1 MDRIQA
7 QSSKLWDLLFSDE
20 TAATYQK
27 SLNLTGTI
35 LTESAQLIWLV
46 ICSVFVFGA
55 WFGDASV
62 RTGQGI
68 RSWLERQSSGAGSS
82 STDGKP
88 VAAGKSLLDTGRSGA
103 AYLLAQARQQ
113 LGLAPNPMTNSATNS
128 AMGPASGKTI
138 AAPTNIPPQPAPPE
152 PTKTVVSP
160 EPSAGYSAGYG
171 SANPP
176 ASAVEETSSI
186 ASAEASVEASAEE
199 EEWPPQEE
207 D

>member
-7 QSSKLWDLLFSDE
+7 QSSKLWDLLFSNE
-20 TAATYQK
+20 TAATYQE

-35 LTESAQLIWLV
+35 LTELAQLIWLV

-68 RSWLERQSSGAGSS
+68 RSWIERQSSGASS
-82 STDGKP
+82 ATDVKP

-113 LGLAPNPMTNSATNS
+113 LGLDPNPATNS
-128 AMGPASGKTI
+128 AIGPASSN
-138 AAPTNIPPQPAPPE
+138 AAASTNIPPQPAPPE
-152 PTKTVVSP
+152 LNKAVASP
-160 EPSAGYSAGYG
+160 EPSAGYG

-176 ASAVEETSSI
+176 ASAVEETSS
-186 ASAEASVEASAEE
+186 ASAETSAEE

>member
-68 RSWLERQSSGAGSS
+68 RSWIERQSSGVGSS
-82 STDGKP
+82 STGGKP

-113 LGLAPNPMTNSATNS
+113 LGLDPNPVTDSAT
-128 AMGPASGKTI
+128 GPASGKTI
-138 AAPTNIPPQPAPPE
+138 AAPTSIPPQPAPPE
-152 PTKTVVSP
+152 PNKTVVSP
-160 EPSAGYSAGYG
+160 EPSAGYG

-186 ASAEASVEASAEE
+186 ASAEASAE